1 MPFSATSVSST
12 SILTGFGAQ
21 PSTSGTV
28 SATTNLNPFISTIG
42 IQQPTFIQPTFTLP
56 PIIGPLIPQLPPTP
70 VQPPAPAS
78 PTASASDLQVMI
90 SAIPIAQDGHVI
102 TADFHNALRLALVAI
117 ANRMGIGPVTQEITV
132 SNAPRL
138 FPVAGMAL
146 WDHEYGIVKRPST
159 LQPDSAT
166 IIGGWMEMELP
177 DGARIKKMSVFGTVT
192 GGGDGALTIKLKR
205 QRIVN
210 PSSPVD
216 LIAIKVPDGN
226 DATKGLDGDVT
237 GGDTGIGP
245 NGIEE
250 LRIVNNREQKYL
262 LAVELKVAATAGQLN
277 AIQVVLGQ

>member
-1 MPFSATSVSST
+1 VEDEGEGPVARRGCGQSQRRADR
-12 SILTGFGAQ
+12 IYGARVCR
-21 PSTSGTV
+21 P
-28 SATTNLNPFISTIG
+28 IG
-42 IQQPTFIQPTFTLP
+42 DR
-56 PIIGPLIPQLPPTP
+56 
-70 VQPPAPAS
+70 A
-78 PTASASDLQVMI
+78 
-90 SAIPIAQDGHVI
+90 VI

-138 FPVAGMAL
+138 FAVAGMAP
-146 WDHEYGIVKRPST
+146 WDHEYGIVKRPT
-159 LQPDSAT
+159 NVQPESAT
-166 IIGGWMEMELP
+166 LIGGWMELELP

-192 GGGDGALTIKLKR
+192 GGGDGALTVKLKR